1 MYAFL
6 GHFGAVLPAHRLHA
20 AAAQLRTGL
29 PGGIRLSRGEGWAL
43 ASGRVFERGGVAAA
57 LDGGIEGRLA
67 LATRLEVRGLPV
79 ADRNDAALAH
89 SAFALDGAG
98 FAAHVEGGYAAA
110 VVDARAEPLLVLA
123 AAGAGGTPLY
133 WYREPGGGPLCFASA
148 LPALLAL
155 LPDRPGSWVRT
166 LAPGTTAVCSRRAA
180 PRPAPRA
187 DPAPL
192 TAAGRRRS
200 VPAPG
205 TAREA
210 AAAVPAPG

>member
-6 GHFGAVLPAHRLHA
+6 GHYGAGLPAHRLRA
-20 AAAQLRTGL
+20 AAAQLGTGL

-43 ASGRVFERGGVAAA
+43 ASARVYERARIAAA
-57 LDGGIEGRLA
+57 LHGGIEGRLA

-89 SAFALDGAG
+89 SAFALDGAE

-110 VVDARAEPLLVLA
+110 VVDARAEPVLVLA
-123 AAGAGGTPLY
+123 AARAGGTPLY

-155 LPDRPGSWVRT
+155 LPDRPGPWVRT

-180 PRPAPRA
+180 PSPAPRA
-187 DPAPL
+187 DAVAL

-200 VPAPG
+200 LPAPA
-205 TAREA
+205 TERA
-210 AAAVPAPG
+210 ASAAVRAPG